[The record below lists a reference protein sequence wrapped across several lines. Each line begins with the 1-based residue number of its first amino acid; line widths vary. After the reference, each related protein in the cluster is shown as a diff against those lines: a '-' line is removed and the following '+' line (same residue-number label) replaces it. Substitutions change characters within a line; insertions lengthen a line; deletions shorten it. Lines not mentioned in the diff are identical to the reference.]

1 MTNKPRRSVLYVP
14 ATNAKALAKAGTL
27 ACDTVIVDLEDSVAP
42 EAKAEARDALVAHF
56 ANAPAS
62 QKETVIRVN
71 ALETGW
77 GAADLAAA
85 ASCHPDAVLL
95 PKVETADQLRSARA
109 MLDEAGASDASLW
122 AMIETPLAI
131 VNIKEICA
139 VGSRSDIRL
148 QCLVAGT
155 NDLAKETVL
164 AGSRARLT
172 MVEWLAPAVIHA
184 KAFLIDIL
192 DGVYNDFRD
201 VDGFAAECREG
212 AERGFDG
219 KTLIHPS
226 QIDVANEVFSPS
238 QKAIENA
245 RAIVA
250 AFDHPDNAGRGVIS
264 LEGKMVE
271 RLHLEMAQRLLVKAA
286 SV

>member
-1 MTNKPRRSVLYVP
+1 MTNKPHRSVLYVP

-85 ASCHPDAVLL
+85 ASCRPDAVLL

-109 MLDEAGASDASLW
+109 VLDEAGASDAGLW

-139 VGSRSDIRL
+139 AGSRSDTRL

-155 NDLAKETVL
+155 NDLAKETAL

-172 MVEWLAPAVIHA
+172 MVEWLAPVAIHA
-184 KAFLIDIL
+184 KAFRIDIL

-219 KTLIHPS
+219 KTLIHPA
-226 QIDVANEVFSPS
+226 QIEVANEAFSPS
-238 QKAIENA
+238 QKAIEDA

-264 LEGKMVE
+264 LKGKMLE
-271 RLHLEMAQRLLVKAA
+271 RLHLEAAQRLLVKAA
-286 SV
+286 SM